1 MFLMHDSPLDSVRGY
16 KSRQVSPQ
24 VKLPDSLYQVF
35 PAVRQPH
42 SPFYGVSR
50 SPWGFPNFGDLV
62 FPPMPKKSFDEFI
75 RAFSREATISKE
87 LGFRASVGMLT
98 CQQIVARLLQ
108 RNQGPFTLRQ
118 IHRIFTIVGACS
130 LPTKQE
136 AFDSV
141 EVLLGVDA

>member
-1 MFLMHDSPLDSVRGY
+1 
-16 KSRQVSPQ
+16 
-24 VKLPDSLYQVF
+24 
-35 PAVRQPH
+35 
-42 SPFYGVSR
+42 
-50 SPWGFPNFGDLV
+50 
-62 FPPMPKKSFDEFI
+62 MPKKRIDEFI
-75 RAFSREATISKE
+75 RAFSHEAIISKE